1 LRQADIAARSVGT
14 STVIATM
21 VKDPEE
27 YEDLP
32 RELARVDQNIE
43 GLVNK
48 FERQSQMIVKVD
60 DMLERIEQLETEV
73 AKLKRSDR

>member
-1 LRQADIAARSVGT
+1 
-14 STVIATM
+14 M
-21 VKDPEE
+21 VKDPED

-48 FERQSQMIVKVD
+48 FERQSQMLVRVD
-60 DMLERIEQLETEV
+60 QLEERV
-73 AKLKRSDR
+73 KKLEQQLSLLTNHD

>member
-1 LRQADIAARSVGT
+1 
-14 STVIATM
+14 M

-48 FERQSQMIVKVD
+48 FERQSQMLVQVD
-60 DMLERIEQLETEV
+60 DMLERIEELEREV
-73 AKLKRSDR
+73 SKLRTKDR

>member
-1 LRQADIAARSVGT
+1 
-14 STVIATM
+14 M
-21 VKDPEE
+21 PKDPEE

-48 FERQSQMIVKVD
+48 FERQSQMLVQVD
-60 DMLERIEQLETEV
+60 DMLERIEELEREV
-73 AKLKRSDR
+73 SKLRTKDR

>member
-1 LRQADIAARSVGT
+1 
-14 STVIATM
+14 M
-21 VKDPEE
+21 PKDPED

-48 FERQSQMIVKVD
+48 FERQSQMLVRVD
-60 DMLERIEQLETEV
+60 QLEERV
-73 AKLKRSDR
+73 KKLEQQLSLLTNHD

>member
-1 LRQADIAARSVGT
+1 
-14 STVIATM
+14 M
-21 VKDPEE
+21 PKDPEE

-48 FERQSQMIVKVD
+48 FERQSQMLVQVD
-60 DMLERIEQLETEV
+60 DMLERIQELEREV
-73 AKLKRSDR
+73 SKLRTKDR

>member
-1 LRQADIAARSVGT
+1 
-14 STVIATM
+14 M
-21 VKDPEE
+21 VKHPEE

-48 FERQSQMIVKVD
+48 FERQSQMLVQVD
-60 DMLERIEQLETEV
+60 DMLERIEELEREV
-73 AKLKRSDR
+73 SKLRTKDR

>member
-1 LRQADIAARSVGT
+1 
-14 STVIATM
+14 M
-21 VKDPEE
+21 VKDPED

-48 FERQSQMIVKVD
+48 FERQSQMLVQVD
-60 DMLERIEQLETEV
+60 DMLERIEELEREV
-73 AKLKRSDR
+73 SKLRTKDR

>member
-1 LRQADIAARSVGT
+1 
-14 STVIATM
+14 M

-48 FERQSQMIVKVD
+48 FERQSQMLVQVD
-60 DMLERIEQLETEV
+60 DMLERIQELEREV
-73 AKLKRSDR
+73 SKLRTKDR